1 MGREIWII
9 TYDHLNNL
17 IKLLDTDQM
26 KSALKAFL
34 LREQNSNN
42 APANNEEEDEDS
54 EIDGEDAK
62 EKANEILSS
71 VEIEKSIMPSLANF
85 MEKLDYELLKAF
97 QNTHHTKIEY
107 L

>member
-97 QNTHHTKIEY
+97 
-107 L
+107 